1 MKRNEFQ
8 DLHLKIACEV
18 GAGRVLRG
26 LSMTCEFR
34 KWIMLL
40 LFASSPTEI
49 ISQPLSSK
57 VSELV
62 SQSDFVGFVH
72 ANLMVSDPQSDW
84 RQFIYLGEIDPLKGS
99 LTRDPRTKEFPW
111 VRADRVGNS
120 GYPTC
125 FAAVGE
131 FLVFLRIDQ
140 AGGAHPWTT
149 IAAFPVEYQPDQD
162 GRIVG
167 TVTISKSNDKSLEVG
182 QVRTLLQ
189 SVAGG
194 GMAGHE
200 ATIVLG
206 QLLQTISPTDSAG
219 SVCTPLS
226 HVQRMEQARR
236 LVSRIKQGTTRA
248 DMTKMFPEEDGGIS
262 GPGST
267 RYYFGSEVMVE
278 ALYDQ
283 TGGAWKPQN
292 KVNGPI
298 KVYRSLRHLD

>member
-1 MKRNEFQ
+1 M
-8 DLHLKIACEV
+8 A
-18 GAGRVLRG
+18 
-26 LSMTCEFR
+26 CEFR
-34 KWIMLL
+34 KWVMILL
-40 LFASSPTEI
+40 LCFAPTEI
-49 ISQPLSSK
+49 ISQPLSMAS
-57 VSELV
+57 VLMSR
-62 SQSDFVGFVH
+62 SDFVGFVH
-72 ANLMVSDPQSDW
+72 AKPMVSDPQSDW
-84 RQFIYLGEIDPLKGS
+84 RQFIYLGEVDPLKGS
-99 LTRDPRTKEFPW
+99 LTRDPRTKQFPW

-149 IAAFPVEYQPDQD
+149 IGTTIAAFPVEYRPDEE

-167 TVTISKSNDKSLEVG
+167 AVTISKSNHKSLEVG
-182 QVRTLLQ
+182 QARTLLQ

-194 GMAGHE
+194 GTAGQE
-200 ATIVLG
+200 ATIVLD
-206 QLLQTISPTDSAG
+206 QLLQNISPTDSAG
-219 SVCTPLS
+219 SACAPLS
-226 HVQRMEQARR
+226 HAQRMEQARR

-248 DMTKMFPEEDGGIS
+248 DMRKMFPQEDGGFS

-278 ALYDQ
+278 AAYDQ

-298 KVYRSLRHLD
+298 KVYRSLMHMD